1 MIGIEREKASFL
13 ISAFGI
19 SNILGKICLGY
30 LCDKPWINRQ
40 YVNGLCVAI
49 CGISK
54 KLFSATFYQQLIIM
68 TLQT

>member
-13 ISAFGI
+13 ISTFGI
-19 SNILGKICLGY
+19 SNILGKIFLGF

-40 YVNGLCVAI
+40 YVNGICVVI

-54 KLFSATFYQQLIIM
+54 KLLSTIFLPTV
-68 TLQT
+68 